1 MALAPSVIMSWAF
14 SKELAAR
21 KMNRDSYAKWK
32 QREEEA
38 KRRAEELKEKACRQ

>member
-38 KRRAEELKEKACRQ
+38 RKRREEMRTK